1 MSAACQYETD
11 VTDAQWDVLYPLL
24 PKGTGTPGG
33 RGRPPCPL
41 RRVVNGILYVNKTGC
56 QWRMLPKDF
65 GHWETVYGYFRRWR
79 REGVWEQ
86 VMTELR
92 QIERQ
97 CQGRLAE
104 PSAGAIDSQSV
115 KTATQSKEV
124 GFDGNK
130 KIKGRKRHLLVD
142 TLGLI
147 VAVVVTAA
155 NVDDRQGL
163 MALLNCYFGEGVTR
177 LRKLWVDGGYVA
189 AWLRAW
195 VWSLKRT
202 HKIDLE
208 VVEHTGK
215 GFRVV
220 PHRWVVERTF
230 AWLLNYR
237 RHRCDYEVLT
247 ANSEAMIQISMIHL
261 LLKRLA

>member
-1 MSAACQYETD
+1 
-11 VTDAQWDVLYPLL
+11 
-24 PKGTGTPGG
+24 
-33 RGRPPCPL
+33 
-41 RRVVNGILYVNKTGC
+41 
-56 QWRMLPKDF
+56 
-65 GHWETVYGYFRRWR
+65 
-79 REGVWEQ
+79 
-86 VMTELR
+86 MTELR
-92 QIERQ
+92 QLERR

-104 PSAGAIDSQSV
+104 ASAGAIDSQRV
-115 KTATQSKEV
+115 KTATQNTEV
-124 GFDGNK
+124 GCDGNK
-130 KIKGRKRHLLVD
+130 KIKGRKRHLLVA
-142 TLGLI
+142 TLGVI

-155 NVDDRQGL
+155 NVDDRRGL
-163 MALLNCYFGEGVTR
+163 MALLNHYFTDGVTR
-177 LRKLWVDGGYVA
+177 LRTLWVDRGYRA
-189 AWLRAW
+189 DWLHAW

-202 HKIDLE
+202 HKLDLE

-215 GFRVV
+215 GFQVV